1 MIKLNF
7 SRELRLLTPT
17 QFKNVFEQPFRAST
31 PEITILARKNNLEHP
46 RLGLTVAKK
55 HLKRAHDRN
64 RIKRLSQHN
73 LPSCDFVFVAKRG
86 IGQLDN
92 QTFLQ
97 TLDKLWARHIRLA
110 QKSSSL

>member
-1 MIKLNF
+1 MIVIVSNVLV
-7 SRELRLLTPT
+7 RES
-17 QFKNVFEQPFRAST
+17 F
-31 PEITILARKNNLEHP
+31 
-46 RLGLTVAKK
+46 
-55 HLKRAHDRN
+55 
-64 RIKRLSQHN
+64 RLSQHN

-92 QTFLQ
+92 KTFLQ